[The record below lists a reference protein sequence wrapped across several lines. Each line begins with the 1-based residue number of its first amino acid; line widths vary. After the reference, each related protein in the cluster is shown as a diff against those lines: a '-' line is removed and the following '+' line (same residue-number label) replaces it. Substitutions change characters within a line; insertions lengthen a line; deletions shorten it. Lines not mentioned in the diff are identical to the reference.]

1 VVPLKE
7 NLKRIF
13 AYGLPMVV
21 IVLFI
26 LIMLS
31 GSLLKRPFSKSDD
44 FIMHIDS
51 LTQDIKNKDW
61 KSAKTEM
68 NKVDRAW
75 KLVSIRVQF
84 SEERDQ
90 MNEMDINLARIKGAI
105 KVKDKNAAIIEISE
119 AHEHWN
125 DMGS

>member
-1 VVPLKE
+1 MKE

>member
-1 VVPLKE
+1 MKE

-13 AYGLPMVV
+13 CYGLPIIV
-21 IVLFI
+21 IILFI
-26 LIMLS
+26 CIMLS
-31 GSLLKRPFSKSDD
+31 GSFLKRPFSNRDN
-44 FIMHIDS
+44 FIRHLDALNQSIEH
-51 LTQDIKNKDW
+51 KDW
-61 KSAKTEM
+61 KSAKS
-68 NKVDRAW
+68 NFKKVSRAW
-75 KLVSIRVQF
+75 KLVALRVQF

-105 KVKDKNAAIIEISE
+105 KVKDKNAAIIEINE